1 MAKYDDLI
9 EEASGELDR
18 VETQLYSATQELL
31 DLQGKLSQ
39 LSQESYAAEKSMLRV
54 TLCTAPYKTGWVLW
68 ASEGRISMIS
78 AIRMCGHVLW

>member
-54 TLCTAPYKTGWVLW
+54 TLWHYPHIC
-68 ASEGRISMIS
+68 R
-78 AIRMCGHVLW
+78 R